1 MAKRRPKRRMSKSQA
16 KARVA
21 RLKGRGR
28 APKPE
33 VDSVPKMFVVS
44 FQERIRNWIFIVVFL
59 LMCTLEIGLQ
69 WREVTIVPEQIG
81 GYRTLYDIH
90 FYITLLFIA
99 TLIIWILPRLS
110 SALVWHDYDRQW
122 IRKLGGFARRFSP
135 VPPAGKYNGGQKLY
149 TLFMLVVGLIYG
161 ATGVAL
167 HNIRLLDPKIVRACF
182 NLHLGSFIL
191 MVFLTI
197 IYVYLMYI
205 ATPGRFTI
213 LTKGYLTVK
222 FLQIHHPIWF
232 ERLKERPRTSEEEHR
247 RLLRRLHEKD
257 LQRAAQL
264 RKEKEQKLEEDEIV
278 DMEPIEEA
286 EEKKAEEAAPEEEG
300 SEVSVKAV
308 KQEEPGDTDSEE
320 SAEEVESASES
331 DEVSESKEA

>member
-59 LMCTLEIGLQ
+59 FMCALEIGLQ

-90 FYITLLFIA
+90 FYITLLFLA
-99 TLIIWILPRLS
+99 TLIIWILPRLPF
-110 SALVWHDYDRQW
+110 ALVWHDYDRQW

-149 TLFMLVVGLIYG
+149 TLFMLVVGLVYG

-182 NLHLGSFIL
+182 NLHFGSFIL
-191 MVFLTI
+191 MVFFTI

-222 FLQIHHPIWF
+222 FLQIHHSIWF

-247 RLLRRLHEKD
+247 RLLHKLHEKD
-257 LQRAAQL
+257 LQRAAEL
-264 RKEKEQKLEEDEIV
+264 RKRRRQRPEEEEVV
-278 DMEPIEEA
+278 DMELVEET
-286 EEKKAEEAAPEEEG
+286 EEAAPEEEV
-300 SEVSVKAV
+300 SEVSVEAV
-308 KQEEPGDTDSEE
+308 EVEEEPEAVDSVEDVEE
-320 SAEEVESASES
+320 AESTSES
-331 DEVSESKEA
+331 DEASESKEA

>member
-21 RLKGRGR
+21 RLKGRGK

-44 FQERIRNWIFIVVFL
+44 FQERIRNWIFIVFFL
-59 LMCTLEIGLQ
+59 LMCALEIGLQ

-81 GYRTLYDIH
+81 GYRTLYDLH

-99 TLIIWILPRLS
+99 TLVVWVLPRLPF
-110 SALVWHDYDRQW
+110 ALVWHDYDRLW
-122 IRKLGGFARRFSP
+122 VRKLGGFARRFSP

-149 TLFMLVVGLIYG
+149 TLFMLVVGLLYG

-191 MVFLTI
+191 MLFFTI
-197 IYVYLMYI
+197 LYVYLMYI

-222 FLQIHHPIWF
+222 FLQLHHPIWF

-247 RLLRRLHEKD
+247 RLLHRLHEKD
-257 LQRAAQL
+257 LERAARL
-264 RKEKEQKLEEDEIV
+264 RKRRKEAPKEDEIV
-278 DMEPIEEA
+278 DMDVIEEA
-286 EEKKAEEAAPEEEG
+286 DEVVSEDV
-300 SEVSVKAV
+300 SEVSV
-308 KQEEPGDTDSEE
+308 
-320 SAEEVESASES
+320 EEVEVEEAENTSES
-331 DEVSESKEA
+331 DEVSGNSGNKEA